1 MVNQDQAGPDPWEGE
16 MFRILVNNVQDYALF
31 VMDSHGHVLRW
42 TPAAQ
47 KLLGYQEE
55 EILGQSAEVIFTR
68 EDNRI
73 GTLAREIA
81 HALATG
87 GAQDERWYVRKDGS
101 RFWSSGAVTPL
112 RDKAGGLR
120 GFAKIMR
127 ERTEQQH
134 QVEQE
139 QLAAFGRDIGLALS
153 RNDTLRGTLSQCAQA
168 MVRHLH
174 GAFARIWTL
183 NEKQQMLELQ
193 ASAGLYTHL
202 NGHHARIPLGQWKI
216 GLIAAEKQPHLTN
229 TVLGDPRISNQ
240 EWAKQEGMVAFA
252 GYPLIAEGQVVGVMA
267 MFARQ
272 PLSPDLLEAMALMG
286 SSIALAIQ
294 RKRLEESLRRQA
306 DLLDLAPVWAR
317 ALDDCITLWSQ
328 GAEQL
333 YGWTKEEAVGRI
345 SHELLQ
351 TRFPKPRRDI
361 QADLLAQGQ
370 WEGELIRLKRDGT
383 TVVVASRWLLHT
395 TGVGQ
400 PEAILEVNNDITER
414 KQAEREARFLAEA
427 SAALASLVDYESTLQ
442 NVARLAVPFFA
453 DWCAVDMLQPDGSLR
468 RLAIAHA
475 DQAKT
480 QLAQEL
486 QQRYPSDVRL
496 PCGAYQVVRTGQSEL
511 VEEILDARLVEVAQD
526 QDHLRILRELGLKS
540 YLCVPLRV
548 RGKNLGA
555 ITFVGGESGRRFDT
569 TTLRVAED
577 LAHRAAVAVENAR
590 LYQQVREA
598 DRRKDEF
605 LAMLA
610 HELRNPLAPIQNA
623 LQIMRM
629 PGVETSIAGKAR
641 DMAERQMH
649 HLTRLV
655 DDLLD
660 VSRVVRGKVQLRP
673 EVVELQSVVTRALE
687 TAQPVVQAYRHEVTV
702 SLPSEPLWLK
712 ADPVRLAQVIAN
724 LLNNAAKYTEQGGH
738 IWLAAGM
745 EGTDVV
751 LRVRDNGIGIPAEML
766 PRIFEMFVQ
775 VDRSIGRSQGGL
787 GIGLTLAKSLVEMHG
802 GGVEAHSDGPGQGSE
817 FVVRLPFSSSRRRD
831 EEKILKAGGGQ
842 PTPPSRHILVVDD
855 NRDAAES
862 LAILLGLLRQDV
874 RVAYD
879 GRTALEEARA
889 NPPELAFIDIGMPRM
904 DGYEVARRFRA
915 GNRTTGCDASRADRL
930 GPGRGSAAHS
940 GSRFQPPP
948 DQTCR
953 PRQPARIAGPPA
965 ITGEFLQGRL
975 RRFFGVFF
983 GKRPCVRSGVCS
995 FWPPEYHFLTDVG
1008 EHLSGRAV

>member
-904 DGYEVARRFRA
+904 DGYEVARRFRQETELRDVTLVALTGWGQEEDRRRTQEA
-915 GNRTTGCDASRADRL
+915 GFNHHLTKPADL
-930 GPGRGSAAHS
+930 DNLQELLA
-940 GSRFQPPP
+940 
-948 DQTCR
+948 R
-953 PRQPARIAGPPA
+953 PQS
-965 ITGEFLQGRL
+965 Q
-975 RRFFGVFF
+975 VNSC
-983 GKRPCVRSGVCS
+983 K
-995 FWPPEYHFLTDVG
+995 
-1008 EHLSGRAV
+1008 AV